1 MDFGRIVRFAGVS
14 GAGLCLDYAVYT
26 LLCTSG
32 LDAGVANLVSAACG
46 VTFVFTVSARHVF
59 ATSGRF
65 LLGLFAGYALYQVA
79 AISLAS
85 YAVHG
90 ATELF
95 DGRFLLGKTVVLPFS
110 FTANYLFM
118 SWLFGARE
126 RRTLQEAG

>member
-32 LDAGVANLVSAACG
+32 LDAGVANLISAACG

-59 ATSGRF
+59 AASGQL
-65 LLGLFAGYALYQVA
+65 LLGLFAAYALYQVA

-95 DGRFLLGKTVVLPFS
+95 GGRFLLGKTVVLPFS
-110 FTANYLFM
+110 FSANYLFM
-118 SWLFGARE
+118 SWLFGARQ
-126 RRTLQEAG
+126 RRVPREAG

>member
-1 MDFGRIVRFAGVS
+1 MDLLRIVKFAGVS

-26 LLCTSG
+26 LLCTGG
-32 LDAGVANLVSAACG
+32 LDAGVANLASAACG
-46 VTFVFTVSARHVF
+46 VTFVFVVSSRKVF
-59 ATSGRF
+59 ASSGQF
-65 LLGLFAGYALYQVA
+65 LLGLFAIYAIYQVA

-90 ATELF
+90 ATALLG
-95 DGRFLLGKTVVLPFS
+95 GRFLIGKTLVLPFS

-126 RRTLQEAG
+126 RRVLRQAG

>member
-1 MDFGRIVRFAGVS
+1 MDLLRIVKFAGVS

-46 VTFVFTVSARHVF
+46 VTFVFVVSSRRVF
-59 ATSGRF
+59 AGSGQF
-65 LLGLFAGYALYQVA
+65 LLGLFAIYALYQVA

-90 ATELF
+90 ATELLG
-95 DGRFLLGKTVVLPFS
+95 GRFLLGKTVVLPFS
-110 FTANYLFM
+110 FSANYLFM

-126 RRTLQEAG
+126 RRTLRQAG

>member
-1 MDFGRIVRFAGVS
+1 MDLWRIVKFAGVS

-46 VTFVFTVSARHVF
+46 VTFVFVASSRRVF
-59 ATSGRF
+59 ASSGQF
-65 LLGLFAGYALYQVA
+65 LLGLFAIYALYQVA

-90 ATELF
+90 ATALF
-95 DGRFLLGKTVVLPFS
+95 GGRFLLGKTVVLPFS

-126 RRTLQEAG
+126 RRTLRQAG